1 MFKVLRYFTDLQ
13 DNNYAYNAGDTF
25 PREGMAV
32 SADRITEL
40 SSSANKQGVPLIEEV
55 RGAEETADVATV
67 AEETADKAAPVE
79 DEPKKRTRKRKE

>member
-1 MFKVLRYFTDLQ
+1 MFKVIRYFTDLQ
-13 DNNYAYNAGDTF
+13 DNGYAYNAGDAF
-25 PREGMAV
+25 PRDGMAV

-55 RGAEETADVATV
+55 RGAEETAAVAEV

-79 DEPKKRTRKRKE
+79 DEPKTRRRKRKE